1 MSASYLHLYVDVLP
15 GNEIYISLS
24 RTFCRTTEH
33 LGVVL
38 ARETPIREHNLVDW
52 TFLQVPFAFSMRLF
66 QVADIREDASVLP
79 FTRGKMFKPL
89 LFFPILLAHEHV
101 LGQRDLH
108 DFAHRLE
115 DNERHIRPAAAGRY
129 FET

>member
-1 MSASYLHLYVDVLP
+1 MSANYLHLYVDVLP
-15 GNEIYISLS
+15 GNEIYISRS
-24 RTFCRTTEH
+24 RTLGRTTEH
-33 LGVVL
+33 LGEVL

-89 LFFPILLAHEHV
+89 LFLFHPARTRTC
-101 LGQRDLH
+101 LG
-108 DFAHRLE
+108 ATG
-115 DNERHIRPAAAGRY
+115 PA
-129 FET
+129 